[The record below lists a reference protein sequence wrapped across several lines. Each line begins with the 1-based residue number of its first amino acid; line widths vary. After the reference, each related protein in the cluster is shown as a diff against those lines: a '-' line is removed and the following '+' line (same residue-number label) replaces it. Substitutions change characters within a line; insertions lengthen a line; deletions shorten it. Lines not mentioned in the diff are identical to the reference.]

1 MRIAILYICTGRYS
15 VFWNG
20 FFASCEQYFIPNYEK
35 QYFVFTDRQ
44 IIHSKHPRVH
54 RIEQT
59 QLGWPDITL
68 KRFHI
73 FSTIIEDLQHF
84 DFIFFFNANTFFCK
98 TIEAAALPDD
108 ECSLIFLQHSG
119 FYNKSVRKFPYE
131 RNRLSQAYIPMGEG
145 RDYVSGCLNGGTK
158 DAYLALIE
166 ANKLTVDKDLASGIV
181 ARWHDE
187 SHLNKYA
194 LGKAYKLWHPGFA
207 TPDGRNLP
215 FPRMIRLVDKRS
227 VGGHEYMRG
236 VSEQKPK
243 TLRERFV
250 FRPSFPHPPAKGDSP
265 LVLAR
270 LLGGLGNQMFIY
282 AAAYALAKRLGAELA
297 IDSGAL
303 QSDKIRRYELYRF
316 GLMDPQWRIPNGC
329 DRLLGIWFNLHTRVG
344 LHRWTYLKCPPAYTP
359 SLEQVCGNC
368 YLTGYWQSPKYFD
381 AYAEDIRKLFSCQ
394 LSSTPT
400 VKELQ
405 DYVESRP
412 TVAVHLR
419 RGDYTSPKNLQK
431 HGILPVE
438 YYESAKARMEEFAPG
453 CQYLVFSDDQA
464 EARRIFSHWRH
475 CRIAPPQ
482 DHMDDLMLMRR
493 CHHAIIAN
501 SSFSWWGAWLG
512 QREDRHVIA
521 PHQWFARGSAALFS
535 VEDLFPLS
543 WTVL

>member
-1 MRIAILYICTGRYS
+1 MRIAILYICTGKYS
-15 VFWNG
+15 LFWKD
-20 FFASCEQYFIPNYEK
+20 FFTSSEKYFAPRHEK
-35 QYFVFTDRQ
+35 EYFVFTDQ
-44 IIHSKHPRVH
+44 KILHQENARVH
-54 RIEQT
+54 HIEQAP
-59 QLGWPDITL
+59 LGWPDITL
-68 KRFHI
+68 KRYHMFAGI
-73 FSTIIEDLQHF
+73 QDCLRAF
-84 DFIFFFNANTFFCK
+84 DCIFFFNANVRFCRVIGD
-98 TIEAAALPDD
+98 TYLPDS
-108 ECSLIFLQHSG
+108 EYPLVFQQHPG
-119 FYNKSVRKFPYE
+119 FYNKSCCMYPYE
-131 RNRLSQAYIPMGEG
+131 RNMASQAFIPKTRG
-145 RDYVSGCLNGGTK
+145 RHYLAGGINGGMR
-158 DAYLALIE
+158 DDYLAMIE
-166 ANKLTVDKDLASGIV
+166 ANIRAIDEDLRQGIV
-181 ARWHDE
+181 ACWHDE

-194 LGKAYKLWHPGFA
+194 LGKPYKLWHPGFA

-236 VSEQKPK
+236 VSELKPK
-243 TLRERFV
+243 TLKERFV
-250 FRPSFPHPPAKGDSP
+250 FRPSFPHLPAKGDNP

-329 DRLLGIWFNLHTRVG
+329 DKLLGILFNLHARMG
-344 LHRWTYLKCPPAYTP
+344 LRRWTYLKCPPAYTP
-359 SLEQVCGNC
+359 SLEQACGNC

-381 AYAEDIRKLFSCQ
+381 AYAEDVRKLFSCQ
-394 LSSTPT
+394 LSSTPA
-400 VKELQ
+400 VKELKN
-405 DYVESRP
+405 YVESRP

-438 YYESAKARMEEFAPG
+438 YYESAKARMEAFAPE

-464 EARRIFSHWRH
+464 EAKRIFSHWRH

-482 DHMDDLMLMRR
+482 DHIDDLMLMRR

-512 QREDRHVIA
+512 QREDQHVIA
-521 PHQWFARGSAALFS
+521 PRQWFARGSAVLFS
-535 VEDLFPLS
+535 VEDLFPLP